1 MDGVESTIEDPVI
14 ITEHIFVI
22 SPDTKHDHHSVHQV
36 RELVT
41 CHLKEIKCNVEVMH
55 KWTDGCSAQY
65 KSWHCMGDVL
75 FSNAD
80 FDHRTIRNYFE
91 TSHAKGPQDGTGAN
105 LKHKA
110 DMEIIM
116 RNVIIQN
123 AEELFKFEK

>member
-22 SPDTKHDHHSVHQV
+22 SPDTKHDHHSVHRV

-65 KSWHCMGDVL
+65 KSW
-75 FSNAD
+75 
-80 FDHRTIRNYFE
+80 TIRNYFE